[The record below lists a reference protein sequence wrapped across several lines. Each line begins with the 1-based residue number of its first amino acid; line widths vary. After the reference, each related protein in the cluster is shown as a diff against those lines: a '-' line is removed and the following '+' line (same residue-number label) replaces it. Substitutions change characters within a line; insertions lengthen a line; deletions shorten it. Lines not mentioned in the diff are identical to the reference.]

1 MDGSSEPRRRSGLA
15 AFLRLCLAN
24 PLVVGLLTLLV
35 IGWGVLVAPFD
46 WRIPG
51 VQRDPVPVDAIPDTG
66 ENQQIVFTRW
76 AGRSPQDVEDQVTY
90 PLTVALLGVPGV
102 KSIRSSSMFGF
113 SSIFVVFDDEVEF
126 YWSRT
131 RLLEKLGSLPTG
143 TLPSGVQP
151 ALGPDATPLGQ
162 VFWYT
167 LEGRDEDGDPAGGW
181 DLHELRTVQDWQVR
195 YALASVEGVAEVAS
209 VGGYVQ
215 EYQIDVDPDALRAHG
230 VGLGDVFR
238 AVAASNVD
246 VGARTIE
253 INRAEYVVRGLG
265 FLESLEDVEAIV
277 VGVNENVPITL
288 RQVAS
293 VALGPALRRGA
304 LDKGGTEA
312 VGGVVVVRY
321 GANPLEVIEGV
332 RAKIA
337 EIAPGLPAKE
347 LADGRLSRVAVVPFY
362 DRTGLI
368 QETLG
373 TLSSALELEILVT
386 ILVVLVMLG
395 HLRSAALVSSLLP
408 LSVLVCFIAMKQVG
422 VDANVV
428 ALSGIAI
435 AIGTLVDVGIVLTE
449 NILRHTQEG
458 QGPKER
464 FEAIHRGTT
473 EVGGAVLT
481 AVLTTVVSFL
491 PVFAMEGAEG
501 KLFQPLAYTKTFA
514 LLASIVVGLVVLP
527 PAAWLMLGGRRGP
540 LRPRAGLLALFVG
553 GVLAAWLVRWWVGAP
568 LLLLGLW
575 RLLEPRLAAGRR
587 ALLQRLAS
595 WVVALVVAVLLA
607 SLWEP
612 LGPGRDAA
620 NLAFT
625 LGLVAGVLLLFLLV
639 IRSYEPLLRLCLEN
653 KVSFLVGPAGLVLF
667 GLVIWLGFGAVAG
680 PLARPLAGIASG
692 ARAVLPAAWV
702 GEGAVRAADVRASGP
717 WVRAA
722 QAFPG
727 LGEEFMP
734 SLDEGS
740 FLLMPVTMAHA
751 SIGEALEL
759 LQQQD
764 MAIRAI
770 PEIDQ
775 VVGKIGRADSP
786 LDPAPVS
793 MVETVITYKPEY
805 RVDESGR
812 RLRYRYDE
820 AGGSFPLDEAGELIP
835 DRDGRPFRQWR
846 DHIASADDIWG
857 EVERAATVPGMTT
870 ASMLQ
875 PIETRRIMLQT
886 GLRAPMGVKVYGPDL
901 ETIERVALD
910 FEGMLKEVPSVRPA
924 TVIADRV
931 IGKPYLEIDID
942 RDAIARYGLTVREVQ
957 DVIEVAIGGRQL
969 TTTVEGRERYPV
981 RVRYQRER
989 RDEIEQLGTILV
1001 PTRGGVQVPLGQLAE
1016 VRYTPGPQ
1024 NIKSED
1030 TFLVAYVLFDKRPGV
1045 AEVTAVEEA
1054 QAFLRDEIESGAYEL
1069 PAGVSYRF
1077 AGNYENQQRAEA
1089 KLRVVLP
1096 LALLIIF
1103 LILYL
1108 QFRSTLTTA
1117 IVFSAVFVAWSGGF
1131 LMLWLYG
1138 LEGFLDFDVL
1148 GKNMAELF
1156 AVGPLNLS
1164 VAVWVGFLALFGIAT
1179 DDGVLMATYLRQ
1191 TFSERRPTNRAE
1203 VHAAV
1208 VAAGKRRI
1216 RPCLMTTATTLLALV
1231 PVLTSTGRG
1240 AEVMVP
1246 MAIPCFGG
1254 MTVALVTIFVV
1265 PVLYGWVE
1273 ERRLRRA
1280 EVEH

>member
-1 MDGSSEPRRRSGLA
+1 MDGSPESGRRSGLA
-15 AFLRLCLAN
+15 ALLRFFLAN

-66 ENQQIVFTRW
+66 ENQQIVFTSW
-76 AGRSPQDVEDQVTY
+76 PGRSPQDVEDQVTY

-131 RLLEKLGSLPTG
+131 RLLEKLGSLPAG

-167 LEGRDEDGDPAGGW
+167 LEGRDEDGEPAGGW

-209 VGGYVQ
+209 IGGYVQ

-230 VGLGDVFR
+230 VGLGGVFR

-253 INRAEYVVRGLG
+253 VNRAEYVVRGLG

-321 GANPLEVIEGV
+321 GANPLEVIERV

-368 QETLG
+368 RETLG
-373 TLSSALELEILVT
+373 TLSSALEHEILVT

-408 LSVLVCFIAMKQVG
+408 LSVLICFIAMKQVG

-464 FEAIHRGTT
+464 FEAIQRGTM

-491 PVFAMEGAEG
+491 PVFTMEGAEG

-527 PAAWLMLGGRRGP
+527 AAAWLMLGGRRGP
-540 LRPRAGLLALFVG
+540 HRPHAGVLALFVG
-553 GVLAAWLVRWWVGAP
+553 GALAAWLVRWWVGAP

-575 RLLEPRLAAGRR
+575 RLVEPRLAAGRR
-587 ALLQRLAS
+587 ARLQRLAS
-595 WVVALVVAVLLA
+595 WVVALLVAVLLA

-625 LGLVAGVLLLFLLV
+625 LGLVAGVLLLFLFV

-653 KVSFLVGPAGLVLF
+653 KVSFLLGPAGLVLF

-680 PLARPLAGIASG
+680 PLAQPLAGIASG

-702 GEGAVRAADVRASGP
+702 GEGAVSAADVRASGP

-775 VVGKIGRADSP
+775 VVGKIGRVDSA

-857 EVERAATVPGMTT
+857 EIERAAAVPGMTT

-1030 TFLVAYVLFDKRPGV
+1030 TFLVAYVLFDKQPGV

-1054 QAFLRDEIESGAYEL
+1054 QAFLRGELESGAYEL

-1179 DDGVLMATYLRQ
+1179 DDGVLMATYLNQ
-1191 TFSERRPTNRAE
+1191 TFSERRPTTRAE

-1254 MTVALVTIFVV
+1254 MAVALVTIFVV